1 MVVGSVLA
9 IVQDDIRRLLAYSG
23 VAHAGFILSG
33 VVAGAAGTGEVWFYL
48 SVYTIQLVASFA
60 VVAAVS
66 GSTMARSALTD
77 YAGLSSRQPFL
88 AATFAIVLLG
98 MGGIPL
104 TSGFVAKF
112 GVFTEAWTAG
122 FEWLVVVGAVT
133 SVIAFFIYLRVILVM
148 YMDDAPD
155 QVVAA
160 PLTTR
165 WVLGLVVLATLV
177 FGLFPGPLLDLAG
190 NAVPL

>member
-1 MVVGSVLA
+1 
-9 IVQDDIRRLLAYSG
+9 
-23 VAHAGFILSG
+23 
-33 VVAGAAGTGEVWFYL
+33 
-48 SVYTIQLVASFA
+48 
-60 VVAAVS
+60 
-66 GSTMARSALTD
+66 
-77 YAGLSSRQPFL
+77 
-88 AATFAIVLLG
+88 

-155 QVVAA
+155 HVVAA